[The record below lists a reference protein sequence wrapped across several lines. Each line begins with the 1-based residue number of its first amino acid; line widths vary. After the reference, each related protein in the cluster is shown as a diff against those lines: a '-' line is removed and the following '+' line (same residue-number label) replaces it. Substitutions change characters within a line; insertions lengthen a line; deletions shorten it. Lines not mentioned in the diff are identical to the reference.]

1 MSFTIIIRKTF
12 QKSKEQADETHTLRY
27 CHRLFFR
34 EKSEYVIITP
44 LLIRVSHTLWH
55 YYITENF

>member
-1 MSFTIIIRKTF
+1 MSFTIIIRKAF
-12 QKSKEQADETHTLRY
+12 QKSKEQADETHTYYTTATACSL
-27 CHRLFFR
+27 
-34 EKSEYVIITP
+34 EKPEYVIITP